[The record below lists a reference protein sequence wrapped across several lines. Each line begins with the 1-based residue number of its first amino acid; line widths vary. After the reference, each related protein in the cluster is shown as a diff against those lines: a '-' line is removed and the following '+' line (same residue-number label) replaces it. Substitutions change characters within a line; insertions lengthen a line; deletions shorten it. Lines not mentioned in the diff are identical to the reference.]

1 LDLQEDESCALYA
14 TMLKIRRFE
23 ETIVELITQRGRRI
37 GAHLY
42 IGEEA
47 VATGVCAALRED
59 DFITSTH
66 RGHGHCIA
74 KGTPLTHMMA
84 ELYGKRNGTN
94 KGKGGSMHIAEP
106 AIGILGAN
114 GIVGASIPI
123 AVGAGLSIKLRG
135 TDQVGVSFFGDGA
148 SNQGTFHEGLNLAAI
163 WKLPVVFVCEN
174 NQYAIGVP
182 VSYSVPIPRI
192 AARAGSYGFPGVT
205 VDGMDVLAVY
215 KAARDAV
222 ARARQGLGPT
232 LLECTTYRFM
242 GHSGPYAIEPFGQP
256 YRTRDEIAR
265 WRTRDPLRRLKQQ
278 LRDDGVPE
286 SRFEAIHAEVEALM
300 DDAVEFAE
308 ASPEPLPAEALDDLW
323 AEEVSK
329 R

>member
-1 LDLQEDESCALYA
+1 
-14 TMLKIRRFE
+14 
-23 ETIVELITQRGRRI
+23 
-37 GAHLY
+37 
-42 IGEEA
+42 
-47 VATGVCAALRED
+47 
-59 DFITSTH
+59 
-66 RGHGHCIA
+66 
-74 KGTPLTHMMA
+74 MMA
-84 ELYGKRNGTN
+84 ELMGRTTGTN

-163 WKLPVVFVCEN
+163 WTLPVVFVCEN
-174 NQYAIGVP
+174 NLYAIGVP
-182 VSYSVPIPRI
+182 VSYSVPIARI

-215 KAARDAV
+215 EAARDAV
-222 ARARQGLGPT
+222 ARARRGLGPT
-232 LLECTTYRFM
+232 LLECKTYRFM

-256 YRTRDEIAR
+256 YRTRDEIER
-265 WRTRDPLRRLKQQ
+265 WKAQDPIRRLKQR

-300 DDAVEFAE
+300 EDAVEFAE

-323 AEEVSK
+323 A
-329 R
+329 